1 MYKFESLEDLKGLVS
16 LKKAENEV
24 KVAKKFYKKNL
35 NYDYKLVFYGFSH
48 FLSDK
53 GIIKELAR
61 EYKLMFF
68 KVGPIREYIG
78 KYWYQLF
85 LEVFREIRIRDLK
98 RNMRAVIRKEIQEGL
113 LSYYISMKGRK
124 SFDQKLSK
132 VAGIKK
138 RKNYRLSPV
147 YSVARLALRS
157 SKRDPYI
164 NYPFFFVLLKKIFP
178 LIIHLYKGSRIP
190 VESIDT
196 DKCLKTVLYFTREKL
211 LDFILKVPEDK
222 LQELLNLQKSTSL
235 EELRCSYPP
244 KIEEIETLS
253 HMYLF
258 LKNWKPDKFYRS
270 CMLALEEIKTA
281 DILSD

>member
-1 MYKFESLEDLKGLVS
+1 MYDLESLKNLKELIQ
-16 LKKAENEV
+16 LKKIEGEV
-24 KVAKKFYKKNL
+24 KAVIKFYKEDFVSVSHSVS
-35 NYDYKLVFYGFSH
+35 YSFSH

-61 EYKLMFF
+61 EYKLMF
-68 KVGPIREYIG
+68 KVWSIREYIG

-113 LSYYISMKGRK
+113 LSYYISMKRRK

-138 RKNYRLSPV
+138 RENYRLSPV

-178 LIIHLYKGSRIP
+178 LIIHLYKRSRIP

-196 DKCLKTVLYFTREKL
+196 DKCLKTVLYFTREKV